1 MNPILF
7 FTYPFG
13 ILVVL
18 SLVIGLG
25 VYLTRKYK
33 LGWRLYWIGAA
44 LFIIAQILHIPFNLI
59 VDRLFKS
66 GVLPAVPE
74 GYQLLFSAVFLGL
87 SAAFFEELTRYAGLR
102 WWAKEARSWAKGLL
116 FGSGWGGIEAII
128 FFALP
133 LSLNYAIFLALR
145 TQDLSGMLAPE
156 QLAPL
161 QQGLELF
168 WGVAWY
174 DSLLGA
180 LERIM
185 VIPIQIS
192 FTLLVM
198 QVFLRGQSRW
208 LWFAIIWHALLDAVA
223 VIGVRTWGAYVTEA
237 LILIFSLVSLGMI
250 FALRGD
256 EPEEEGQEDEVEG
269 DIQSEQAELPP
280 IEETGDNIDQTRY
293 TD

>member
-1 MNPILF
+1 MNSILF

-44 LFIIAQILHIPFNLI
+44 LFIVAQILHIPFNLLI
-59 VDRLFKS
+59 DRLFKN
-66 GVLPAVPE
+66 GVLPAIPE

-87 SAAFFEELTRYAGLR
+87 SAGFFEELTRYAGLR
-102 WWAKEARSWAKGLL
+102 WWAKEARSWVKGLL
-116 FGSGWGGIEAII
+116 FGSGWGGMEAII

-133 LSLNYAIFLALR
+133 LTLNYGIFLALR
-145 TQDLSGMLAPE
+145 TQDLSGMLPPE

-185 VIPIQIS
+185 VIPIQIA
-192 FTLLVM
+192 FTILVM
-198 QVFLRGQSRW
+198 QVFIRGQIRW
-208 LWFAIIWHALLDAVA
+208 LWLAIIWHALLDAVA

-250 FALRGD
+250 FALRGE
-256 EPEEEGQEDEVEG
+256 EPEDEAPVENFDG
-269 DIQSEQAELPP
+269 DLQSEQPELPP
-280 IEETGDNIDQTRY
+280 IEETEDTIDQTRY

>member
-1 MNPILF
+1 MNSILF

-18 SLVIGLG
+18 LLVIGLG
-25 VYLTRKYK
+25 FYLTRKYN

-44 LFIIAQILHIPFNLI
+44 LFIVAQILHIPFNLL

-66 GVLPAVPE
+66 GVLPTIPE

-116 FGSGWGGIEAII
+116 FGSGWGGMEAII
-128 FFALP
+128 FFAIP
-133 LSLNYAIFLALR
+133 LLLNYVIFLALR
-145 TQDLSGMLAPE
+145 TQDLSGMLQPE

-161 QQGLELF
+161 QKGLELF

-180 LERIM
+180 LERIL
-185 VIPIQIS
+185 VIPIQIA
-192 FTLLVM
+192 FTILVM
-198 QVFLRGQSRW
+198 QVFIRRQSRW

-223 VIGVRTWGAYVTEA
+223 VIGVRRWGVYVTEG
-237 LILIFSLVSLGMI
+237 LIVIFSLLSIGLI
-250 FALRGD
+250 FALRGE
-256 EPEEEGQEDEVEG
+256 EPEGEVQEDIEEGP
-269 DIQSEQAELPP
+269 QSEQIELPP
-280 IEETGDNIDQTRY
+280 IEENEDNIDKTRY